1 MVFHPEAG
9 WGGLP
14 TRVQKTK
21 IYLETDEYSSTPP
34 FSKKHLAGVISQDN
48 SGRNFSKTIWREL
61 FQKHLAGTFKKYL
74 AGTKKHIW
82 REYFGRNIL
91 AGFFFYNSKS
101 LQNAPF

>member
-34 FSKKHLAGVISQDN
+34 FSKKTFGGSYLGVTF
-48 SGRNFSKTIWREL
+48 GGNFSKTIWREL
-61 FQKHLAGTFKKYL
+61 FQKTFS
-74 AGTKKHIW
+74 GN
-82 REYFGRNIL
+82 F
-91 AGFFFYNSKS
+91 
-101 LQNAPF
+101 